1 MCGYREVVEQCAGTY
16 RLNYMRVQTGRTM
29 CGYRQVE
36 PCAGTDRSNYV
47 WVQRG

>member
-1 MCGYREVVEQCAGTY
+1 MCGYIQVELYAGTD
-16 RLNYMRVQTGRTM
+16 RSNYVRVQTGRTM

-36 PCAGTDRSNYV
+36 LCVGTKRLNYV